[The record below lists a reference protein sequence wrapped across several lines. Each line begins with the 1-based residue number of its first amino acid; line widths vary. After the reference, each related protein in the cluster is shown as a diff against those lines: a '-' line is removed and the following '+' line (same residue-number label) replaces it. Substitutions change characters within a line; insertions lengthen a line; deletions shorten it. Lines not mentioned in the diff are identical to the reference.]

1 MDELDAHSPLVTNLQ
16 VLKRYREDLAV
27 SKNLSGQDP
36 SLVTQVSGQTL
47 GGDNVPS
54 YLLPIP
60 EFYRCPLDLVLM
72 QHPFLTPSTQLWQ
85 PDAVMAVAVDAD
97 ATSEDVDF
105 LVVVNFC
112 GLTRDHVSVLVVG
125 GTTMCLKM
133 VNEVQEA
140 QVGSGGC
147 C

>member
-1 MDELDAHSPLVTNLQ
+1 MSLECLSYMSSCSLYRWEICIEYYSTLRGILDELDAHSPLVTNLQ
-16 VLKRYREDLAV
+16 ILKRYLEDLAV

-72 QHPFLTPSTQLWQ
+72 QHPFLTPSTQL
-85 PDAVMAVAVDAD
+85 
-97 ATSEDVDF
+97 
-105 LVVVNFC
+105 
-112 GLTRDHVSVLVVG
+112 
-125 GTTMCLKM
+125 
-133 VNEVQEA
+133 
-140 QVGSGGC
+140 
-147 C
+147 